1 MSKPSI
7 IFLLAILLAGCTGKV
22 SGQATPA
29 ADSVSD
35 QNQPSSPVSVSNGLT
50 AEETAPA
57 DAIPTGAAILLRVYP
72 DQVIGYEDGRLL
84 MADGTRI
91 VYDDG
96 REKDFVTMLDESD
109 PEDMFSMTYDPKVWE
124 PEYLADAG
132 RSRCE
137 ELFKSMYGHS
147 AAEAQRR
154 LTRVAW
160 FGQQLQFTG
169 VNGAADSLRAVA
181 KEMQQHPEL
190 VKYMKQAST
199 FYWRPVRGA
208 KRQSAHSYG
217 IAIDINTSL
226 SNYWL
231 WSNPGA
237 KELDRLK
244 YENRVPREVVTIFER
259 HGFIWGG
266 RWYHYDTMHF
276 EFRPEFLTN

>member
-1 MSKPSI
+1 MFRKVWSFTLFMCSTAAIASTSPNSPTPPDSI
-7 IFLLAILLAGCTGKV
+7 
-22 SGQATPA
+22 P
-29 ADSVSD
+29 D
-35 QNQPSSPVSVSNGLT
+35 
-50 AEETAPA
+50 
-57 DAIPTGAAILLRVYP
+57 GAAKLMAVYP
-72 DQVIGYEDGRLL
+72 QQVKGYEGGCLL

-96 REKDFVTMLDESD
+96 REKDFITMLDNSD
-109 PEDMFSMTYDPKVWE
+109 PEDMFSMAYDRTAAVPA
-124 PEYLADAG
+124 YLSDAG

-137 ELFKSMYGHS
+137 QLFKCMYGKN
-147 AAEAQRR
+147 AQEAQKRF
-154 LTRVAW
+154 TRVAW
-160 FGQQLQFTG
+160 FGQQLQFTT

-181 KEMQQHPEL
+181 RDMARHPEL

-199 FYWRPVRGA
+199 FYWRKVRGA
-208 KRQSAHSYG
+208 QRQSAHSYG

-237 KELDRLK
+237 GELDSLK
-244 YENRVPREVVTIFER
+244 YANRVPAEVVNIFER

-276 EFRPEFLTN
+276 EFRPEFL